1 MSSSFPARLAGTLL
15 NKLLNMLPAS
25 PTGFILL
32 GTTNTLGQ
40 LARSI
45 VLNSCLHIDVQLTA
59 RIYAIDPNIKATELR
74 SQQLDEV
81 ISSSFAR
88 GIAGQINIGCV
99 MHTRTRA
106 GDDDRT
112 AAVGVFAAGSSR
124 KQVQKRNRHEVVRR
138 GVDAESI
145 GPVTMSR
152 RPHGF
157 LQFG

>member
-1 MSSSFPARLAGTLL
+1 MSCSFPARLAGTLS
-15 NKLLNMLPAS
+15 NKLLNMLPSS
-25 PTGFILL
+25 PMGFILL
-32 GTTNTLGQ
+32 GTTKTSGQ

-45 VLNSCLHIDVQLTA
+45 VASSCSHNDVQLTA
-59 RIYAIDPNIKATELR
+59 RIYTIDPNIKATELR

-81 ISSSFAR
+81 VSSSFAR
-88 GIAGQINIGCV
+88 GIAGQIHIGCV
-99 MHTRTRA
+99 VHTRTRA

-112 AAVGVFAAGSSR
+112 AAVGVFTAGSSR
-124 KQVQKRNRHEVVRR
+124 KQVQKRHRQEVVRR